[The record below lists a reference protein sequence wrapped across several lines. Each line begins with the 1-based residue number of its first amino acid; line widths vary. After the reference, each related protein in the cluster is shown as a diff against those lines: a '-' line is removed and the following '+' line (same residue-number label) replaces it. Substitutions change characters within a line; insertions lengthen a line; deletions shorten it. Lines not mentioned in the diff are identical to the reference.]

1 VSSRL
6 TANVIRSDLYE
17 ETANRQ
23 LTGDKTAIS
32 DKWIKASIIGTIWA
46 AAEIVLGSFLH
57 NLRVPFSGNMLTAIA
72 LVILIAVSYRWR
84 DKGLYWRAGLICALM
99 KAMSPSAIIFGPMI
113 AIIAESILLELSV
126 RIFGRTVPGYI
137 IGSMLAMSWNLFQ
150 KVFNMIIFYGG
161 NLVEIYSGITG
172 WAEKQLNLSFDAFWA
187 PLILL
192 LSLYALFGAAAAIV
206 GINTGRRMLSLP
218 TEKTLPEP
226 AVIHNPDRRHDEPFS
241 YSLAW
246 LAADI
251 LLVAGMLLVVS
262 LLPWKWWLIAVIPV
276 VALLAMRY
284 RRAMRQLSKPGF
296 WITFVVITM
305 LSALVF
311 SSLKEGKNSL
321 TEAILIGI
329 QMNFRAVIIIVGFS
343 ALGTELYNPKI
354 RRLFSSTRFR
364 QLPLALELSAASLPT
379 MIADMPDFK
388 TAMKK
393 PVSILNR
400 MIARVERRLHE
411 VKDQAPHEKRVF
423 IVTGSIGEGKTAW
436 LAKLAGLLREK
447 GVSVGGILALRI
459 VEDGVT
465 TGYDISE
472 ISSGDRTPFLRH
484 TGSETMGVERFTM
497 DDAGFIAG
505 RNALD
510 PANNLGN
517 DVVIVDEVGPL
528 ELKGRG
534 WSEVLVSLLDE
545 TRATVIIAV
554 RKTLK
559 EAVIERF
566 GMDDARVIDVAGA
579 NVVSL
584 SDEIEGKIHNHS
596 HND

>member
-1 VSSRL
+1 MTR
-6 TANVIRSDLYE
+6 
-17 ETANRQ
+17 
-23 LTGDKTAIS
+23 DKTAIS

-84 DKGLYWRAGLICALM
+84 EKGLYWRAGLICALM
-99 KAMSPSAIIFGPMI
+99 KAMSPSAIIFGPMT
-113 AIIAESILLELSV
+113 AIIAESILLEVSV

-137 IGSMLAMSWNLFQ
+137 VGSMLAMSWNLFQ

-218 TEKTLPEP
+218 PETTLPEP
-226 AVIHNPDRRHDEPFS
+226 AVIHNPDKRRDEPFS

-262 LLPWKWWLIAVIPV
+262 LLPWVWWLIAVIPV
-276 VALLAMRY
+276 VVILAMRY

-311 SSLKEGKNSL
+311 SLLKEGKNSL
-321 TEAILIGI
+321 AEAILIGI

-354 RRLFSSTRFR
+354 RKLFSGTRFR

-379 MIADMPDFK
+379 MIADMPDLR
-388 TAMKK
+388 TAIKK

-400 MIARVERRLHE
+400 MITRVEKRLNE
-411 VKDQAPHEKRVF
+411 VKDSPQIPGKVF
-423 IVTGSIGEGKTAW
+423 IVTGTVGEGKTAW
-436 LAKLAGLLREK
+436 LAKLSGLLTEK
-447 GVSVGGILALRI
+447 GVRVGGLLALRI
-459 VEDGVT
+459 VEDEKT
-465 TGYDISE
+465 TGYDVSDIST
-472 ISSGDRTPFLRH
+472 GKRTPFLRH

-510 PANNLGN
+510 PANNLDNRGK
-517 DVVIVDEVGPL
+517 IVDEVGPL
-528 ELKGRG
+528 ELRGRG
-534 WSEVLVSLLDE
+534 WSEVLGALLQE

-554 RKTLK
+554 RKTLT
-559 EAVIERF
+559 EAVIDRF
-566 GMDDARVIDVAGA
+566 GLEGAQVIDVAGA
-579 NVVSL
+579 NVVSFA
-584 SDEIEGKIHNHS
+584 DEISFKTKNHS
-596 HND
+596 HNE